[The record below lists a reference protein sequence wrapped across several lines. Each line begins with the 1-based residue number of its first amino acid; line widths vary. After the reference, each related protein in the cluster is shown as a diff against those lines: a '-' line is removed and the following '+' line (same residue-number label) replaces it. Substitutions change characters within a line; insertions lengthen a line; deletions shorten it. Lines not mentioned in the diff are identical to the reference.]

1 MECTFQ
7 VSKKPHFSPPP
18 DLFQTTLQFNF
29 TTVMNVN
36 CNKTI
41 ACQFQNVVCFCC
53 ALKNTED
60 IYEKSSDSLSIN
72 SGSFWLR
79 LCVYCYIIA
88 EKFKYFKE
96 INNDFYLYA
105 IYTSFIQFMPI

>member
-1 MECTFQ
+1 MYVYLYQ
-7 VSKKPHFSPPP
+7 VSPPS
-18 DLFQTTLQFNF
+18 DLFPTTLQSNL

-36 CNKTI
+36 YNKTI

-53 ALKNTED
+53 ALKNTKD

-79 LCVYCYIIA
+79 LCVYCYI
-88 EKFKYFKE
+88 KQKNLNTLKK
-96 INNDFYLYA
+96 
-105 IYTSFIQFMPI
+105 